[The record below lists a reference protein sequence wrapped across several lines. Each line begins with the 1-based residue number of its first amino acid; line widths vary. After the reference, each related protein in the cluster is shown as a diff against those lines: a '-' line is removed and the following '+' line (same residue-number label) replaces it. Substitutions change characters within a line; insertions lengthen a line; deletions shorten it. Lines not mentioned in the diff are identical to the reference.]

1 MLRNER
7 CIVAQLDAIESLLA
21 YPMQQ
26 TQTALQDALQND
38 QFFYRVRSK
47 AAVYLTEVCNRLPDG
62 LIIQPTPCIAFFQ
75 NQYGC
80 NSDKQIPVLNNFVA
94 TSSNLQNYFL
104 MVVSYIMRLL
114 AVKNLI

>member
-7 CIVAQLDAIESLLA
+7 CVVAQLDAIESLLA

-26 TQTALQDALQND
+26 TQNALYDALRNE
-38 QFFYRVRSK
+38 QFFYKVRAK

-62 LIIQPTPCIAFFQ
+62 LLTQPTPAIAFFQ

-80 NSDKQIPVLNNFVA
+80 NSDRQIPVLNNFVA

-104 MVVSYIMRLL
+104 MVVGQ
-114 AVKNLI
+114 NF